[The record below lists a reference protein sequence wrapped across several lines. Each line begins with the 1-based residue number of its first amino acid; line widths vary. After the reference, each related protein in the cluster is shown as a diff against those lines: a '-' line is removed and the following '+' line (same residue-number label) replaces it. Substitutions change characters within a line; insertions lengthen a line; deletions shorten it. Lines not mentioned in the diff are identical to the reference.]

1 MLLRDSLLFPDCL
14 FVRNCLPPCS
24 CCHRGATTALRLVRN
39 QRRGCRPE
47 GRLYAHIS
55 APKARPESP
64 GDGTSAFYMP
74 LRLCRARGA
83 GNSMLFASTRRP
95 RQPATGYRLL
105 TTDYWLLHRLAIERD
120 ALHLL
125 ARAGVEGELDGV
137 GVGQVLAAGPG
148 VWTYLNGSAADHR
161 TGIDDLR

>member
-55 APKARPESP
+55 APKVRPETP

-83 GNSMLFASTRRP
+83 RELYVVRLDPSPTRVAATRLRGICRARP
-95 RQPATGYRLL
+95 PWA
-105 TTDYWLLHRLAIERD
+105 
-120 ALHLL
+120 LL
-125 ARAGVEGELDGV
+125 APHHAQERRVSGTPQSA
-137 GVGQVLAAGPG
+137 PG
-148 VWTYLNGSAADHR
+148 SL
-161 TGIDDLR
+161 